1 MNHAVILAGGVG
13 TRLWPFS
20 RRSSPKQFQSF
31 LGKRTLLQH
40 TFERAAKLVGK
51 DNVWL
56 VTINDHA
63 EQTKTQLPQ
72 LKLQQIICEP
82 CGRNTAAAISLAAQT
97 IIDIDPEAN
106 LAIFPSDH
114 YIGLPKEFQ
123 VVCKKALDFCRQ
135 HQQYLLTSGIQ
146 ATEPNTGY
154 GYIEVGRPISAQK
167 DQVFAVKRFREKPDL
182 KTAQKYVRS
191 GKFLWNSGCFFA
203 RAETINKLFAE
214 HAPEIDSGIK
224 EFRANQQTKSYQA
237 VPSQPFDSAV
247 VEKAKHRAVIPAI
260 VQWSDLGNWEA
271 LYQILL
277 EKSDT
282 SNIVVGTHQGINSE
296 NSLIIS
302 QNKLIAT
309 VGIKDAIII
318 ETDEAI
324 LVCQRDSVQDVK
336 KLVEKL
342 DELGHGK
349 YLWKLKTQRLE
360 LKTTTRN

>member
-40 TFERAAKLVGK
+40 TFERAANLVGQ

-63 EQTKTQLPQ
+63 EQTKVQLPQ
-72 LKLQQIICEP
+72 LKHQQIISEP
-82 CGRNTAAAISLAAQT
+82 CGRNTAAAICLATQT
-97 IIDIDPEAN
+97 ILTLDSEAS

-114 YIGLPKEFQ
+114 YIGLPKEFHL
-123 VVCKKALDFCRQ
+123 VCKKALDFCRRHPQ
-135 HQQYLLTSGIQ
+135 FLLTLGIQ

-154 GYIEVGRPISAQK
+154 GYIEIGRPISGQK
-167 DQVFAVKRFREKPDL
+167 LPVFVVKRFREKPDL
-182 KTAQKYVRS
+182 KTAQKFVRS
-191 GKFLWNSGCFFA
+191 GKFLWNSGCFFG
-203 RAETINKLFAE
+203 RAETIKKLFVE
-214 HAPEIDSGIK
+214 WAPEIEK
-224 EFRANQQTKSYQA
+224 NVNQYRFDHQTETYQA
-237 VPSQPFDSAV
+237 VPSLPFDSAI
-247 VEKAKHRAVIPAI
+247 VEKAKDVAVIPSI

-282 SNIVVGTHQGINSE
+282 NNIVIGTHQGINSE
-296 NSLIIS
+296 NSLIIG

-342 DELGHGK
+342 DELGHEK
-349 YLWKLKTQRLE
+349 YL
-360 LKTTTRN
+360 

>member
-1 MNHAVILAGGVG
+1 MSDHAIILAGGVG

-40 TFERAAKLVGK
+40 TFERAANLVGQ

-63 EQTKTQLPQ
+63 EQTTSQLP
-72 LKLQQIICEP
+72 KLNRQQIISEP

-97 IIDIDPEAN
+97 IAEHDEDAV

-123 VVCKKALDFCRQ
+123 LVCKKALDFCRAS
-135 HQQYLLTSGIQ
+135 QQYLLTLGVQ

-154 GYIEVGRPISAQK
+154 GYIEVGKPFPGQK
-167 DQVFAVKRFREKPDL
+167 ETVLSVKRFLEKPDL
-182 KTAQKYVRS
+182 KTAKRFVRS
-191 GKFLWNSGCFFA
+191 GKFLWNSGCFFGTA
-203 RAETINKLFAE
+203 KAINNLFIE
-214 HAPEIDSGIK
+214 HAPQINEGVSK
-224 EFRANQQTKSYQA
+224 FRAKIEMYSYQS
-237 VPSQPFDSAV
+237 VPSFPFDSAI
-247 VEKAKHRAVIPAI
+247 VEKAKYVAVIPAS

-296 NSLIIS
+296 SSLIIG

-342 DELGHGK
+342 DELGHEK
-349 YLWKLKTQRLE
+349 YL
-360 LKTTTRN
+360 

>member
-40 TFERAAKLVGK
+40 TFERASKLVGK

-56 VTINDHA
+56 VTINDHV
-63 EQTKTQLPQ
+63 EQTKVQLPQ
-72 LKLQQIICEP
+72 LNLQRIICEP
-82 CGRNTAAAISLAAQT
+82 CGRNTAAAICLATQT
-97 IIDIDPEAN
+97 ILDIYPEAT

-123 VVCKKALDFCRQ
+123 TICKKTLDFCQQ
-135 HQQYLLTSGIQ
+135 HPQFLLTLGIQ

-154 GYIEVGRPISAQK
+154 GYVEIGRPITGQK
-167 DQVFAVKRFREKPDL
+167 LPVSVVKCFREKPDV
-182 KTAQKYVRS
+182 KTAQKFVRS

-203 RAETINKLFAE
+203 RAKTIDELFTEYAS
-214 HAPEIDSGIK
+214 EINEGVK
-224 EFRANQQTKSYQA
+224 KFRADQQDKTYRA
-237 VPSQPFDSAV
+237 VPSQPFDTAV
-247 VEKAKHRAVIPAI
+247 VEKAQHRAVIPAN

-296 NSLIIS
+296 NSLIIG

-342 DELGHGK
+342 DELGHEK
-349 YLWKLKTQRLE
+349 YL
-360 LKTTTRN
+360 